1 MTKSPP
7 SSLLPY
13 PHPSPPQPHPSH
25 PKSIQTA
32 LFITNSTFFTTCCHF
47 KTKRCFRKI
56 FRRADGGHIG
66 NKWWPPWKRHTI
78 FISLHLYCVYSNAYY
93 PILRFFLSVVIF
105 KTENMHL
112 NRQSQCWL
120 YTTGKKYGIFFISAI
135 FFLFYGAYRVFLYL
149 IYIPTSRYYFWGVN
163 SHSISKWT
171 AKVQKQ
177 LFWSFFFIRRWL
189 EFLLFHCQIAAIS
202 VGVFIR
208 ESMPSII
215 VYLPPRLVRSAG
227 Y

>member
-105 KTENMHL
+105 TTENMHL

-135 FFLFYGAYRVFLYL
+135 FF
-149 IYIPTSRYYFWGVN
+149 YFMGR
-163 SHSISKWT
+163 IGY
-171 AKVQKQ
+171 
-177 LFWSFFFIRRWL
+177 FFIWFT
-189 EFLLFHCQIAAIS
+189 FLQAD
-202 VGVFIR
+202 
-208 ESMPSII
+208 II
-215 VYLPPRLVRSAG
+215 FGELIHTQYQNEPQRFKNNYFGPFSLLDAG
-227 Y
+227 